1 MGQSISPRV
10 CSGCNAEPCLDTLT
24 GCDASIFGHDELRVC
39 VCVLLHLIYLSMYTT
54 DKVPS
59 AI

>member
-1 MGQSISPRV
+1 MLNLVLIHWLAVMLPF
-10 CSGCNAEPCLDTLT
+10 SGMN
-24 GCDASIFGHDELRVC
+24 DELR
-39 VCVLLHLIYLSMYTT
+39 VCVLLHLIYQSMYTT